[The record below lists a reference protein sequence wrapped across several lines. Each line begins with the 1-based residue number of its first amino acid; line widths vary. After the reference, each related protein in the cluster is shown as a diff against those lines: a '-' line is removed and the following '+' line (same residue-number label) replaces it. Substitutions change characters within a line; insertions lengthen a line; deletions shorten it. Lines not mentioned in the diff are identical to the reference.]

1 MAPKIRQPAC
11 RRASAGAVP
20 CASRRWRSRRTRAAS
35 GFSLL
40 RLVQLGD
47 RLHRRIEQADQV
59 GEGVA
64 EEPGDPQRHVDPRAV
79 QQGDREYLEIGD
91 ALAAG
96 LPDRSHAEQGQG
108 LGDVVAAGAH
118 GRRAPHRETELA
130 QVIAMFLQVT
140 LEQQVGRLE
149 ADAPG
154 GRGRQVAHVHR
165 EEVASGG
172 QHVESPA
179 TRRAARTGRY
189 EAPFEGCQ
197 QPVDLGPA
205 TGVQGRCHLFA
216 QAAQHLAAGTP
227 GGRRRF
233 AAQAAFYPVQR
244 QQFQAFAGI
253 PESTPGLP
261 APLFQAG
268 RPRALPGLAH
278 VAGQR
283 IEAQAK
289 VVRQALQQPGVGA
302 LAIAARNPQQRQQGI
317 QAQSP
322 ARRLAEHM
330 QAVADLRLLQVA
342 EIGVQ
347 LRQPAVRIVAEL
359 QADLA
364 VETVV
369 AQEDENL
376 AAQLF
381 GAARVEQRGIV
392 ELVGQALQ
400 VAQRAVALGAGQ
412 RRHQVVDDHR
422 LGAALGLGALPGSLT
437 MNG

>member
-1 MAPKIRQPAC
+1 M
-11 RRASAGAVP
+11 
-20 CASRRWRSRRTRAAS
+20 
-35 GFSLL
+35 
-40 RLVQLGD
+40 
-47 RLHRRIEQADQV
+47 
-59 GEGVA
+59 
-64 EEPGDPQRHVDPRAV
+64 
-79 QQGDREYLEIGD
+79 
-91 ALAAG
+91 
-96 LPDRSHAEQGQG
+96 
-108 LGDVVAAGAH
+108 
-118 GRRAPHRETELA
+118 
-130 QVIAMFLQVT
+130 
-140 LEQQVGRLE
+140 
-149 ADAPG
+149 
-154 GRGRQVAHVHR
+154 
-165 EEVASGG
+165 
-172 QHVESPA
+172 
-179 TRRAARTGRY
+179 
-189 EAPFEGCQ
+189 
-197 QPVDLGPA
+197 
-205 TGVQGRCHLFA
+205 
-216 QAAQHLAAGTP
+216 
-227 GGRRRF
+227 
-233 AAQAAFYPVQR
+233 QR

-253 PESTPGLP
+253 PEYARAPR
-261 APLFQAG
+261 PLFQAG

-400 VAQRAVALGAGQ
+400 VAQPAVALGAGQ